1 MMEATEE
8 GNIYIYIYTLKME
21 NKKQLNKQ
29 PNNFH
34 KLENKKRK
42 IQQKINKTTKINKR
56 NN

>member
-1 MMEATEE
+1 MMEAIEE
-8 GNIYIYIYTLKME
+8 GSIYIYIHIYIYIYTLKME

-42 IQQKINKTTKINKR
+42 I
-56 NN
+56 

>member
-1 MMEATEE
+1 MWQYD
-8 GNIYIYIYTLKME
+8 GSNRRRQYIYIYIYIYTLKME

-42 IQQKINKTTKINKR
+42 I
-56 NN
+56 